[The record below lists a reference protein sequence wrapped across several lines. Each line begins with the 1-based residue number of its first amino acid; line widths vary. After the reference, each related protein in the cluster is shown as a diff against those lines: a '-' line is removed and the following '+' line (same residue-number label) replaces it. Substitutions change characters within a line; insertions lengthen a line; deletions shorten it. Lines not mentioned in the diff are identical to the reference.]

1 MICLLL
7 TSIVFSAKWVAAK
20 DLPWLSTTQQ
30 SGHFEQKKHLVVL
43 SKPFIT
49 KGTYLY
55 KKDNGLDWHTVSPI
69 TNYLNIS
76 EDGVVE
82 TLSDGSRKTLTT
94 DTRFSE
100 LLLAI
105 FSGEQRKIEQ
115 QFFIEQTGD
124 SLKLT
129 PKAEQISDIFR
140 QISVKIEDQSIKEI
154 TLFESAGNST
164 QILLFATP
172 SFKKQE

>member
-1 MICLLL
+1 M
-7 TSIVFSAKWVAAK
+7 
-20 DLPWLSTTQQ
+20 
-30 SGHFEQKKHLVVL
+30 
-43 SKPFIT
+43 
-49 KGTYLY
+49 
-55 KKDNGLDWHTVSPI
+55 
-69 TNYLNIS
+69 
-76 EDGVVE
+76 VE